1 MRLGNYWAILPEVNF
16 IRDGEG
22 GGGGLEREQS
32 QGLKF
37 GDQPV
42 THRQKMSQN
51 TE

>member
-1 MRLGNYWAILPEVNF
+1 MRLGNYWTILPEGNF

-22 GGGGLEREQS
+22 GQLEREQS

>member
-16 IRDGEG
+16 IRDGE